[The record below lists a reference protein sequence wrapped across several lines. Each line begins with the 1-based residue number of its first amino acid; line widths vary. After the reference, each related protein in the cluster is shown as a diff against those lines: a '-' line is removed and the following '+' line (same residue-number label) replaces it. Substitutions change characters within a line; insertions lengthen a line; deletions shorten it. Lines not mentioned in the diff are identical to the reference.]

1 MKTRIFKFGNLM
13 KLLAFFVLMSFAA
26 CTVVTFDE
34 PQPVDIDNLAKLP
47 KRIQGQYISLA
58 DSSTL
63 CVSDKMIRRI
73 YDFEYRILA
82 RDLDSN
88 YKFVGD
94 TIININ
100 TDEKEMAKKVGDT
113 LVVRIHSVD
122 TLFELNY
129 DNVVRKYKGYYFINT
144 RCGKGSWE
152 VKKIELLK
160 GRLQI
165 SSIST
170 KQDVENLKAI
180 AESTQDTVAP
190 YQFSVT
196 KKQFKEFIRN
206 GGFSDNEIFVKQ
218 KKNSL

>member
-1 MKTRIFKFGNLM
+1 MKTKILKFENSI
-13 KLLAFFVLMSFAA
+13 KLLTFFVLMSFVA

-34 PQPVDIDNLAKLP
+34 PQPEGVANLAKLP

-63 CVSDKMIRRI
+63 YVSDKMIRRV

-82 RDLDSN
+82 GELDSN
-88 YKFVGD
+88 YKFTGD

-100 TDEKEMAKKVGDT
+100 TNEKETAKKIGDT
-113 LVVRIHSVD
+113 LFIRIHSVD

-129 DNVVRKYKGYYFINT
+129 DNVARKYKGYYFINT
-144 RCGKGSWE
+144 RHDEESWE

-165 SSIST
+165 SSVST

-180 AESTQDTVAP
+180 TESTQDTLAP

>member
-1 MKTRIFKFGNLM
+1 MKTRIYKFGKLI
-13 KLLAFFVLMSFAA
+13 KLLVFFVLMSFAA

-34 PQPVDIDNLAKLP
+34 PQPVGIDNLAKLP

-82 RDLDSN
+82 GELDSN
-88 YKFVGD
+88 YKFAGD

-113 LVVRIHSVD
+113 LFIHIHSVD

-129 DNVVRKYKGYYFINT
+129 DNVARKYKGYYFINT
-144 RCGKGSWE
+144 RLGKESWE

-180 AESTQDTVAP
+180 TESTQDTVAP

-196 KKQFKEFIRN
+196 KRQFKEFIRN
-206 GGFSDNEIFVKQ
+206 GGFSDNEIFIKQ